1 MRYLALAARNMRSRI
16 FHLQDSLVVR
26 HWLGSLSLI
35 SAAVLVAAYAAAIAA
50 APVLDARQDAPR
62 RGLLYEI
69 RTAVNT
75 VYLFGTLHVGKPE
88 FYPLN
93 RQVNRALADS
103 QRLYLEVNL
112 TDTTTVNAETMAM
125 AMYGD
130 GITLDQQLP
139 AALMEKVS
147 ARLARHQFPQQLALK
162 MKPWMLAHTIL
173 LLEAKRR
180 GYDPELA
187 SEFHLLGYAGAEHKE
202 ILGLE
207 SLSDQFAV
215 FDRMSQAQQQ
225 AFLEQT
231 LSELDDARFETRLK
245 ALFDAWANADARAL
259 EDELQ
264 FEKKQDSVFASILLP
279 RLIDERNRAMADRIA
294 DIARSGPKSF
304 VAVGALHL
312 VGKEG
317 IVELL
322 RRRGFAVRQL

>member
-1 MRYLALAARNMRSRI
+1 MR
-16 FHLQDSLVVR
+16 DSLVVR
-26 HWLGSLSLI
+26 HWLGSLRLI
-35 SAAVLVAAYAAAIAA
+35 SAAVLVAAYAAAAIAA
-50 APVLDARQDAPR
+50 APALDTRQDAPR

-69 RTAVNT
+69 RTAGNT

-88 FYPLN
+88 FYPLS

-112 TDTTTVNAETMAM
+112 TDTATVNAETVAM

-130 GITLDQQLP
+130 GITLDQKLP
-139 AALMEKVS
+139 PALMEKVS
-147 ARLARHQFPQQLALK
+147 ARLARHQFPRQLALK

-215 FDRMSQAQQQ
+215 FDRMSPAQQQ

-231 LSELDDARFETRLK
+231 LSELDDARFEARLK

-264 FEKKQDSVFASILLP
+264 YEKAQDSVFASILLP
-279 RLIDERNRAMADRIA
+279 RLIDERNRAMTDRIA

-322 RRRGFAVRQL
+322 RRRGFAVHQL

>member
-1 MRYLALAARNMRSRI
+1 M
-16 FHLQDSLVVR
+16 R
-26 HWLGSLSLI
+26 HWLGSLRLI
-35 SAAVLVAAYAAAIAA
+35 SAAVFVAAYAAAAIVA
-50 APVLDARQDAPR
+50 APALDTRQDAPR

-69 RTAVNT
+69 RTVGNT

-88 FYPLN
+88 FYPLS
-93 RQVNRALADS
+93 REVNRALADS

-112 TDTTTVNAETMAM
+112 TDTTTVNAETVAM

-130 GITLDQQLP
+130 GITLDQKLP

-147 ARLARHQFPQQLALK
+147 ARLARNQFPQQLALK
-162 MKPWMLAHTIL
+162 MKPWMLAHTLL

-187 SEFHLLGYAGAEHKE
+187 SEFHLLGYAGAAHKE
-202 ILGLE
+202 IRGLE
-207 SLSDQFAV
+207 SLSEQFAV
-215 FDRMSQAQQQ
+215 FDRMSQVQQQ

-231 LSELDDARFETRLK
+231 LSELDDARFEARLK

-264 FEKKQDSVFASILLP
+264 YEKTQDSVFATILLP

-322 RRRGFAVRQL
+322 RQRGFAVRQL

>member
-1 MRYLALAARNMRSRI
+1 
-16 FHLQDSLVVR
+16 VR
-26 HWLGSLSLI
+26 HWLGSLRMIL
-35 SAAVLVAAYAAAIAA
+35 AAVLVAAYAAGAVAA
-50 APVLDARQDAPR
+50 APALEARQDVPR

-69 RTAVNT
+69 RTGANT

-88 FYPLN
+88 LYPLG
-93 RQVNRALADS
+93 RQANMALAAS
-103 QRLYLEVNL
+103 ERLYLEVSL
-112 TDTTTVNAETMAM
+112 ADTTSVNADTAAA

-130 GITLDQQLP
+130 GTTLGQKLP
-139 AALMEKVS
+139 APLLEKVS
-147 ARLARHQFPQQLALK
+147 ARLAQYQFPQELALK
-162 MKPWMLAHTIL
+162 MKPWMLGQTLL

-187 SEFHLLGYAGAEHKE
+187 NEFYLMDYARAAHKE

-207 SLSDQFAV
+207 TLSEQFAI

-231 LSELDDARFETRLK
+231 LSELDDSRFESRLR
-245 ALFDAWANADARAL
+245 AMVDAWANGDVRAL
-259 EDELQ
+259 EAELQ
-264 FEKKQDSVFASILLP
+264 YEKTQDSVFAGILIP
-279 RLIDERNRAMADRIA
+279 RLIDERNRVMADRIA

-312 VGKEG
+312 VGKDG

-322 RRRGFAVRQL
+322 RRRGFTVRQL

>member
-1 MRYLALAARNMRSRI
+1 
-16 FHLQDSLVVR
+16 
-26 HWLGSLSLI
+26 LI
-35 SAAVLVAAYAAAIAA
+35 SAAVLVAAYAATAVAA
-50 APVLDARQDAPR
+50 GPAPEARRDA
-62 RGLLYEI
+62 RGLLYEM
-69 RTAVNT
+69 RAGANT

-88 FYPLN
+88 LNPLS
-93 RQVNRALADS
+93 RQANLALAAS
-103 QRLYLEVNL
+103 ERLYLEVNL
-112 TDTTTVNAETMAM
+112 TDATTVNADTAAA

-130 GITLDQQLP
+130 GTTLDQKLP

-147 ARLARHQFPQQLALK
+147 ATLARYQFPQEVALK
-162 MKPWMLAHTIL
+162 MKPWMLGQTLL

-187 SEFHLLGYAGAEHKE
+187 NEFYLMDYARAAHKE

-207 SLSDQFAV
+207 TLSEQFAI

-231 LSELDDARFETRLK
+231 LSELEDSRFEARLK
-245 ALFDAWANADARAL
+245 ALVDAWANADAQAL

-264 FEKKQDSVFASILLP
+264 YEKKQDSVFGSILLP
-279 RLIDERNRAMADRIA
+279 RLIDERNRVMADRIV

-312 VGKEG
+312 VGKDG
-317 IVELL
+317 IVERL
-322 RRRGFAVRQL
+322 RRRGFTVRQL

>member
-1 MRYLALAARNMRSRI
+1 MRHLALAARNIRSRI
-16 FHLQDSLVVR
+16 FHLRDSLVVR
-26 HWLGSLSLI
+26 HWLRLI
-35 SAAVLVAAYAAAIAA
+35 SAAALVAAYAATAIAA
-50 APVLDARQDAPR
+50 APALDARQDAPG

-69 RTAVNT
+69 RTGANT

-88 FYPLN
+88 FYPLS
-93 RQVNRALADS
+93 RQANMALADS

-112 TDTTTVNAETMAM
+112 TDTTTVNADTVAV

-130 GITLDQQLP
+130 GITLDQKLP

-147 ARLARHQFPQQLALK
+147 ARLARYQFPQEVALK
-162 MKPWMLAHTIL
+162 MKPWMLGHTLL
-173 LLEAKRR
+173 LLEAKRH
-180 GYDPELA
+180 GYDAELA
-187 SEFHLLGYAGAEHKE
+187 SEFYLLGYAGAAHKE

-207 SLSDQFAV
+207 TLSEQFAI

-231 LSELDDARFETRLK
+231 LSELDDSRFEARLK
-245 ALFDAWANADARAL
+245 AMADAWANADARAL

-264 FEKKQDSVFASILLP
+264 YEKTRDSVFASILLP
-279 RLIDERNRAMADRIA
+279 RLIDERNRAMADRIG

-312 VGKEG
+312 VGKDG

-322 RRRGFAVRQL
+322 RRRGFVVRQL

>member
-1 MRYLALAARNMRSRI
+1 MRYLALAARNIRFRI
-16 FHLQDSLVVR
+16 FHLRDSLVVR
-26 HWLGSLSLI
+26 HWLGSLRLI

-50 APVLDARQDAPR
+50 APALDARQDAPR

-69 RTAVNT
+69 RTGGNT

-93 RQVNRALADS
+93 RHVNRALADS

-130 GITLDQQLP
+130 GITLDQKLP

-264 FEKKQDSVFASILLP
+264 FETKQDSVFASILLP

-304 VAVGALHL
+304 IAVGALHL

-322 RRRGFAVRQL
+322 RRRGFAVREL

>member
-1 MRYLALAARNMRSRI
+1 MR
-16 FHLQDSLVVR
+16 DSLIVR
-26 HWLGSLSLI
+26 DWLRLI

-50 APVLDARQDAPR
+50 APALDARQDAPR

-69 RTAVNT
+69 RTGGNT
-75 VYLFGTLHVGKPE
+75 VYLFGTLHVGKPG
-88 FYPLN
+88 FYPLS
-93 RQVNRALADS
+93 REVNLALADS

-112 TDTTTVNAETMAM
+112 SDTTTINAETVAM

-130 GITLDQQLP
+130 GITLDQKLP
-139 AALMEKVS
+139 AVLMEKVS
-147 ARLARHQFPQQLALK
+147 ARLARYQFPQQLALK
-162 MKPWMLAHTIL
+162 MKPWMLAHTLL

-187 SEFHLLGYAGAEHKE
+187 SEFHLLGYAGAERKE
-202 ILGLE
+202 VRGLE
-207 SLSDQFAV
+207 SLSEQFAV

-231 LSELDDARFETRLK
+231 LSELDNARFEARLK

-259 EDELQ
+259 EDALQ
-264 FEKKQDSVFASILLP
+264 YEKTQDSVFASILLP
-279 RLIDERNRAMADRIA
+279 RLIDERNRAMAERIA
-294 DIARSGPKSF
+294 DIARTGPKSF

-322 RRRGFAVRQL
+322 RRRGLVVRQL

>member
-1 MRYLALAARNMRSRI
+1 LSR
-16 FHLQDSLVVR
+16 QANV
-26 HWLGSLSLI
+26 
-35 SAAVLVAAYAAAIAA
+35 
-50 APVLDARQDAPR
+50 
-62 RGLLYEI
+62 
-69 RTAVNT
+69 
-75 VYLFGTLHVGKPE
+75 
-88 FYPLN
+88 
-93 RQVNRALADS
+93 ALADS

-112 TDTTTVNAETMAM
+112 SDTTTINADTVAM

-130 GITLDQQLP
+130 GITLDQKLP
-139 AALMEKVS
+139 AVLMEKVR
-147 ARLARHQFPQQLALK
+147 ARLARYQFPQQVALK
-162 MKPWMLAHTIL
+162 MKPWMLGHTLL

-187 SEFHLLGYAGAEHKE
+187 SEFYLLGYAGAAHKE

-207 SLSDQFAV
+207 TLSEQFAI

-231 LSELDDARFETRLK
+231 LSELEGSRFEARLK

-264 FEKKQDSVFASILLP
+264 YEKTRDSVFASILLP

-322 RRRGFAVRQL
+322 RRRGFVVRQL

>member
-1 MRYLALAARNMRSRI
+1 M
-16 FHLQDSLVVR
+16 
-26 HWLGSLSLI
+26 I
-35 SAAVLVAAYAAAIAA
+35 SAAVLVAAYAATAVAA
-50 APVLDARQDAPR
+50 GPAPEARRDA
-62 RGLLYEI
+62 RGLLYEM
-69 RTAVNT
+69 RAGANT

-88 FYPLN
+88 LNPLS
-93 RQVNRALADS
+93 RQANLALAAS
-103 QRLYLEVNL
+103 ERLYLEVNL
-112 TDTTTVNAETMAM
+112 TDATTVNADTAAA

-130 GITLDQQLP
+130 GTTLDQKLP

-147 ARLARHQFPQQLALK
+147 ARLARYQFPQEVALK
-162 MKPWMLAHTIL
+162 MKPWMLGQTLL

-187 SEFHLLGYAGAEHKE
+187 NEFYLMDYARAAHKE

-207 SLSDQFAV
+207 TLSEQFAI

-231 LSELDDARFETRLK
+231 LSELEDSRFEARLK
-245 ALFDAWANADARAL
+245 AMVDAWANADARAL

-264 FEKKQDSVFASILLP
+264 YEKTQDSVFASILLP
-279 RLIDERNRAMADRIA
+279 RLIDERNRVMADRIA

-312 VGKEG
+312 VGKDG
-317 IVELL
+317 IVEQL
-322 RRRGFAVRQL
+322 RRRGFTVRQL

>member
-1 MRYLALAARNMRSRI
+1 LRN
-16 FHLQDSLVVR
+16 SLVVR
-26 HWLGSLSLI
+26 HWLGSLRLI
-35 SAAVLVAAYAAAIAA
+35 SAAVLVAAYAAAAIAA
-50 APVLDARQDAPR
+50 APALDARQDAPL

-69 RTAVNT
+69 RTVGNT

-88 FYPLN
+88 FYPLS

-112 TDTTTVNAETMAM
+112 TDTATVNAETVAM

-130 GITLDQQLP
+130 GITLDQKLP
-139 AALMEKVS
+139 PALMEKVR
-147 ARLARHQFPQQLALK
+147 ARLARHQFSQQLALK
-162 MKPWMLAHTIL
+162 MKPWMLAHTLL

-231 LSELDDARFETRLK
+231 LSEFDDARFETRLK
-245 ALFDAWANADARAL
+245 ALFDAWANADAQAL

-264 FEKKQDSVFASILLP
+264 YEKTQDSVFASILLP
-279 RLIDERNRAMADRIA
+279 RLIDERNRAMTDRIA
-294 DIARSGPKSF
+294 DIARSGTKSF

>member
-1 MRYLALAARNMRSRI
+1 
-16 FHLQDSLVVR
+16 VR
-26 HWLGSLSLI
+26 HWLRLI
-35 SAAVLVAAYAAAIAA
+35 SAAVLVAAYAAAAIAA
-50 APVLDARQDAPR
+50 APALDARQDAPK

-69 RTAVNT
+69 RSGGNP

-88 FYPLN
+88 FYPLS
-93 RQVNRALADS
+93 RQTNRALADS

-112 TDTTTVNAETMAM
+112 TDTTTVNAETAAA

-130 GITLDQQLP
+130 GITLDQKLP

-147 ARLARHQFPQQLALK
+147 ARLARYQFPQQVALK
-162 MKPWMLAHTIL
+162 MKPWMLGHTLL

-187 SEFHLLGYAGAEHKE
+187 SEFYLLRYAGAARKE

-207 SLSDQFAV
+207 TLSAQFAV
-215 FDRMSQAQQQ
+215 FDRMSQAQQE

-231 LSELDDARFETRLK
+231 LSELDDSRFESRLK

-264 FEKKQDSVFASILLP
+264 YEKTQDSVFASILLP
-279 RLIDERNRAMADRIA
+279 RLIDERNRAMADKIA
-294 DIARSGPKSF
+294 DIARSGLKSF

-322 RRRGFAVRQL
+322 RRRGLVVREL

>member
-1 MRYLALAARNMRSRI
+1 LR
-16 FHLQDSLVVR
+16 DSLVVR
-26 HWLGSLSLI
+26 HWIGSLRLI
-35 SAAVLVAAYAAAIAA
+35 SAAALVAAYAASAIAA
-50 APVLDARQDAPR
+50 APAPALDAQQDSPR

-69 RTAVNT
+69 RTGGNT

-88 FYPLN
+88 FYPLS
-93 RQVNRALADS
+93 REVNRALADS

-112 TDTTTVNAETMAM
+112 TDTTTVNAETVAM

-130 GITLDQQLP
+130 GITLDQKLP
-139 AALMEKVS
+139 AALMEKVG
-147 ARLARHQFPQQLALK
+147 ARLARNQFPQQLALK
-162 MKPWMLAHTIL
+162 MKPWMLAHTLL

-187 SEFHLLGYAGAEHKE
+187 SEFHLLESAGAAHKE
-202 ILGLE
+202 IRGLE
-207 SLSDQFAV
+207 SLSEQFAV

-231 LSELDDARFETRLK
+231 LSELDDARFEARLK

-264 FEKKQDSVFASILLP
+264 YEKKQDSVFASILLP

-312 VGKEG
+312 VGKDG

-322 RRRGFAVRQL
+322 RRRGFAVRPL

>member
-1 MRYLALAARNMRSRI
+1 
-16 FHLQDSLVVR
+16 
-26 HWLGSLSLI
+26 
-35 SAAVLVAAYAAAIAA
+35 VLVAAYAATAVAA
-50 APVLDARQDAPR
+50 GPAPEARRDA
-62 RGLLYEI
+62 RGLLYEM
-69 RTAVNT
+69 RAGANT

-88 FYPLN
+88 LNPLS
-93 RQVNRALADS
+93 RQANLALAAS
-103 QRLYLEVNL
+103 ERLYLEVNL
-112 TDTTTVNAETMAM
+112 TDATTVNADTAAA

-130 GITLDQQLP
+130 GTTLDQKLP

-147 ARLARHQFPQQLALK
+147 ARLARYQFPQEVALK
-162 MKPWMLAHTIL
+162 MKPWMLGQTLL

-187 SEFHLLGYAGAEHKE
+187 NEFYLMDYARAAHKE

-207 SLSDQFAV
+207 TLSEQFAI

-231 LSELDDARFETRLK
+231 LSELEDSRFEARLK
-245 ALFDAWANADARAL
+245 AMVDAWANADARAL

-264 FEKKQDSVFASILLP
+264 YEKTQDSVFASILLP
-279 RLIDERNRAMADRIA
+279 RLIDERNRVMADRIA

-312 VGKEG
+312 VGKDG
-317 IVELL
+317 IVEQL
-322 RRRGFAVRQL
+322 RRRGFTVRQL

>member
-1 MRYLALAARNMRSRI
+1 
-16 FHLQDSLVVR
+16 VR
-26 HWLGSLSLI
+26 HWLRLI
-35 SAAVLVAAYAAAIAA
+35 SAAVLVAAYAAAAIAA
-50 APVLDARQDAPR
+50 APAPDARQDAPR

-69 RTAVNT
+69 RTGGNT
-75 VYLFGTLHVGKPE
+75 VYLFGTLHVGKPD
-88 FYPLN
+88 FYPLS
-93 RQVNRALADS
+93 RQANRALADS

-112 TDTTTVNAETMAM
+112 TDTTTVNAETVAV

-130 GITLDQQLP
+130 GITLDQRLP
-139 AALMEKVS
+139 AALMAKVS
-147 ARLARHQFPQQLALK
+147 ARLARYQFPQQVALK
-162 MKPWMLAHTIL
+162 MKPWMLAHTLL

-187 SEFHLLGYAGAEHKE
+187 SEFYLLRYAGAAHKE

-207 SLSDQFAV
+207 TLSEQFAA
-215 FDRMSQAQQQ
+215 FDRMSQAQQE

-231 LSELDDARFETRLK
+231 LSEFDDTRFEARLK
-245 ALFDAWANADARAL
+245 ALFDAWANADARAV

-264 FEKKQDSVFASILLP
+264 HEKKQDSVFASILLP
-279 RLIDERNRAMADRIA
+279 RLIDERNRTMADRIA
-294 DIARSGPKSF
+294 DIARSGLKSF

-322 RRRGFAVRQL
+322 RRRGLVVREL

>member
-1 MRYLALAARNMRSRI
+1 
-16 FHLQDSLVVR
+16 VR
-26 HWLGSLSLI
+26 HWLGSLRLI
-35 SAAVLVAAYAAAIAA
+35 SAAVFVAAYAAAAIVA
-50 APVLDARQDAPR
+50 APALDTRQDAPR

-69 RTAVNT
+69 RTVGNT

-88 FYPLN
+88 FYPLS
-93 RQVNRALADS
+93 REVNRALADS

-112 TDTTTVNAETMAM
+112 TDTTTVNAETVAM

-130 GITLDQQLP
+130 GITLDQKLP

-147 ARLARHQFPQQLALK
+147 ARLARNQFPQQLALK
-162 MKPWMLAHTIL
+162 MKPWMLAHTLL

-187 SEFHLLGYAGAEHKE
+187 SEFHLLGYAGAAHKE
-202 ILGLE
+202 IRGLE
-207 SLSDQFAV
+207 SLSEQFAV
-215 FDRMSQAQQQ
+215 FDRMSQVQQQ

-231 LSELDDARFETRLK
+231 LSELDDARFEARLK

-264 FEKKQDSVFASILLP
+264 YEKTQDSVFATILLP

>member
-1 MRYLALAARNMRSRI
+1 LR
-16 FHLQDSLVVR
+16 DSLVVR
-26 HWLGSLSLI
+26 HWLGSLRLI
-35 SAAVLVAAYAAAIAA
+35 SAAVFVAAYAAAAIVA
-50 APVLDARQDAPR
+50 APALDTRQDAPR

-69 RTAVNT
+69 RTVGNT

-88 FYPLN
+88 FYPLS
-93 RQVNRALADS
+93 REVNRALADS

-112 TDTTTVNAETMAM
+112 TDTTTVNAETVAM

-130 GITLDQQLP
+130 GITLDQKLP

-147 ARLARHQFPQQLALK
+147 ARLARHRFPQQVALK

-187 SEFHLLGYAGAEHKE
+187 SEFHLLGYAGAAHKE
-202 ILGLE
+202 IRGLE
-207 SLSDQFAV
+207 SLSEQFAV
-215 FDRMSQAQQQ
+215 FDRMSQVQQQ

-231 LSELDDARFETRLK
+231 LSELDDARFEARLK

-264 FEKKQDSVFASILLP
+264 YEKTQDSVFATILLP

-312 VGKEG
+312 GGKEG

-322 RRRGFAVRQL
+322 RRRGFAVRQR

>member
-1 MRYLALAARNMRSRI
+1 MI
-16 FHLQDSLVVR
+16 F
-26 HWLGSLSLI
+26 
-35 SAAVLVAAYAAAIAA
+35 AAVLVAAYAASAVAA
-50 APVLDARQDAPR
+50 APALEARHDA

-69 RTAVNT
+69 RTGANT

-88 FYPLN
+88 LYPLG
-93 RQVNRALADS
+93 RQANMALAAS
-103 QRLYLEVNL
+103 ERLYLEVSL
-112 TDTTTVNAETMAM
+112 ADTTSVNADTAAA

-130 GITLDQQLP
+130 GTTLGQKLP
-139 AALMEKVS
+139 APLLEKVS
-147 ARLARHQFPQQLALK
+147 ARLAQYQFPQELALK
-162 MKPWMLAHTIL
+162 MKPWMLGQTLL

-187 SEFHLLGYAGAEHKE
+187 NEFYLMDYARAAHKE

-207 SLSDQFAV
+207 TLSEQFAI

-231 LSELDDARFETRLK
+231 LSELDDSRFESRLR
-245 ALFDAWANADARAL
+245 AMVDAWANGDVRAL
-259 EDELQ
+259 EAELQ
-264 FEKKQDSVFASILLP
+264 CEKTQDSVFAGILIP
-279 RLIDERNRAMADRIA
+279 RLIDERNRVMADRIA

-312 VGKEG
+312 VGKDG

-322 RRRGFAVRQL
+322 RRRGFTVRQL

>member
-1 MRYLALAARNMRSRI
+1 
-16 FHLQDSLVVR
+16 
-26 HWLGSLSLI
+26 LI
-35 SAAVLVAAYAAAIAA
+35 SAAVLVAAYAATAVAA
-50 APVLDARQDAPR
+50 GPAPEARRDA
-62 RGLLYEI
+62 RGLLYEM
-69 RTAVNT
+69 RAGANT

-88 FYPLN
+88 LNPLS
-93 RQVNRALADS
+93 RQANLALAAS
-103 QRLYLEVNL
+103 ERLYLEVNL
-112 TDTTTVNAETMAM
+112 TDATTVNADTAAA

-130 GITLDQQLP
+130 GTTLDQKLP

-147 ARLARHQFPQQLALK
+147 ARLARYQFPQEVALK
-162 MKPWMLAHTIL
+162 MKPWMLGQTLL

-187 SEFHLLGYAGAEHKE
+187 NEFYLMDYARAAHKE

-207 SLSDQFAV
+207 TLSEQFAI

-231 LSELDDARFETRLK
+231 LSELEDSRFEARLK
-245 ALFDAWANADARAL
+245 AMVDAWANADARAL

-264 FEKKQDSVFASILLP
+264 YEKTQDSVFASILLP
-279 RLIDERNRAMADRIA
+279 RLIDERNRVMADRIA

-312 VGKEG
+312 VGKDG
-317 IVELL
+317 IVEQL
-322 RRRGFAVRQL
+322 RRRGFTVRQL

>member
-1 MRYLALAARNMRSRI
+1 M
-16 FHLQDSLVVR
+16 R
-26 HWLGSLSLI
+26 HWLGSLRLI
-35 SAAVLVAAYAAAIAA
+35 SAAVFVAAYAAAAIVA
-50 APVLDARQDAPR
+50 APALDTRQDAPR

-69 RTAVNT
+69 RTVGNT

-88 FYPLN
+88 FYPLS
-93 RQVNRALADS
+93 REVNRALADS

-112 TDTTTVNAETMAM
+112 TDTTTINAETVAM

-130 GITLDQQLP
+130 GITLDQKLP
-139 AALMEKVS
+139 AALMAKVS
-147 ARLARHQFPQQLALK
+147 ARLARYQFPQQIALK
-162 MKPWMLAHTIL
+162 MKPWMLAHTLL

-187 SEFHLLGYAGAEHKE
+187 SEFHLLGYAGAAHKE
-202 ILGLE
+202 IRGLE
-207 SLSDQFAV
+207 SLSEQFAV

-231 LSELDDARFETRLK
+231 LSEFDDARFETRLK

-264 FEKKQDSVFASILLP
+264 YEKTQDSVFASILLP

>member
-1 MRYLALAARNMRSRI
+1 M
-16 FHLQDSLVVR
+16 R
-26 HWLGSLSLI
+26 HWLGPSRLI
-35 SAAVLVAAYAAAIAA
+35 LAALLVAAYVASAVAA
-50 APVLDARQDAPR
+50 APAVEARQDAPR

-69 RTAVNT
+69 RTSANT

-88 FYPLN
+88 LYPLS
-93 RQVNRALADS
+93 RQTNLALEAS
-103 QRLYLEVNL
+103 ERLYLEVSL
-112 TDTTTVNAETMAM
+112 TDATSVNVDTAAA

-130 GITLDQQLP
+130 GTTLDQKLP

-147 ARLARHQFPQQLALK
+147 ARLARYQFPQEVALK
-162 MKPWMLAHTIL
+162 MKPWMLGQTLL

-187 SEFHLLGYAGAEHKE
+187 NEFYLMDYARAAHKE

-207 SLSDQFAV
+207 TLSEQFAI
-215 FDRMSQAQQQ
+215 FDRMPQAQQQ

-231 LSELDDARFETRLK
+231 LSEIEDSRFEARLK
-245 ALFDAWANADARAL
+245 AMVDAWANADARAL
-259 EDELQ
+259 EAELQ
-264 FEKKQDSVFASILLP
+264 SERTQDSVFAGILLP
-279 RLIDERNRAMADRIA
+279 RLIDDRNRVMADRIA

-312 VGKEG
+312 VGKGG

-322 RRRGFAVRQL
+322 RRRGFTVRQL

>member
-1 MRYLALAARNMRSRI
+1 M
-16 FHLQDSLVVR
+16 R
-26 HWLGSLSLI
+26 HWLGCPRLI
-35 SAAVLVAAYAAAIAA
+35 WAAALVAAYAATAVAA
-50 APVLDARQDAPR
+50 SPALEARQDLPR

-69 RTAVNT
+69 RTGANT

-88 FYPLN
+88 LNPLS
-93 RQVNRALADS
+93 RQASLALAAS

-112 TDTTTVNAETMAM
+112 TDATTVNADTAAA

-130 GITLDQQLP
+130 GITLDQKLP
-139 AALMEKVS
+139 PALMEKVS
-147 ARLARHQFPQQLALK
+147 ARLARYQFPQEVALK
-162 MKPWMLAHTIL
+162 MKPWMLGQTLL

-187 SEFHLLGYAGAEHKE
+187 NEFYLMDYARAAQKE

-207 SLSDQFAV
+207 TLSDQFAI
-215 FDRMSQAQQQ
+215 FDRMSPAQQQ

-231 LSELDDARFETRLK
+231 LSELEDSRFEARLK
-245 ALFDAWANADARAL
+245 AMVDAWANADARAL

-264 FEKKQDSVFASILLP
+264 HEKKQDSVFGSILLP
-279 RLIDERNRAMADRIA
+279 RLIDERNRLMADRIA

-312 VGKEG
+312 VGKDG

-322 RRRGFAVRQL
+322 RRRGFTVRQL

>member
-1 MRYLALAARNMRSRI
+1 
-16 FHLQDSLVVR
+16 
-26 HWLGSLSLI
+26 LI
-35 SAAVLVAAYAAAIAA
+35 SAAVLVAAYAATAVAA
-50 APVLDARQDAPR
+50 GPAPEARRDA
-62 RGLLYEI
+62 RGLLYEM
-69 RTAVNT
+69 RAGANT

-88 FYPLN
+88 LNPLSKQAN
-93 RQVNRALADS
+93 LALAAS
-103 QRLYLEVNL
+103 ERLYLEVNL
-112 TDTTTVNAETMAM
+112 TDATTVNADTAAA

-130 GITLDQQLP
+130 GTTLDQKLP

-147 ARLARHQFPQQLALK
+147 ARLARYQFPQEVALK
-162 MKPWMLAHTIL
+162 MKPWMLGQTLL

-187 SEFHLLGYAGAEHKE
+187 NEFYLMDYARAAHKE

-207 SLSDQFAV
+207 TLSEQFAI

-231 LSELDDARFETRLK
+231 LSELEDSRFEARLK
-245 ALFDAWANADARAL
+245 AMVDAWANADARAL

-264 FEKKQDSVFASILLP
+264 YEKTQDSVFASILLP
-279 RLIDERNRAMADRIA
+279 RLIDERNRVMADRIA

-312 VGKEG
+312 VGKDG
-317 IVELL
+317 IVEQL
-322 RRRGFAVRQL
+322 RRRGFTVRQL

>member
-1 MRYLALAARNMRSRI
+1 M
-16 FHLQDSLVVR
+16 
-26 HWLGSLSLI
+26 
-35 SAAVLVAAYAAAIAA
+35 LVAAYAATAVAA
-50 APVLDARQDAPR
+50 GPAPEARRDA
-62 RGLLYEI
+62 RGLLYEM
-69 RTAVNT
+69 RAGANT

-88 FYPLN
+88 LNPLS
-93 RQVNRALADS
+93 RQANLALAAS
-103 QRLYLEVNL
+103 ERLYLEVNL
-112 TDTTTVNAETMAM
+112 TDATTVNADTAAA

-130 GITLDQQLP
+130 GTTLDQKLP

-147 ARLARHQFPQQLALK
+147 ARLARYQFPQEVALK
-162 MKPWMLAHTIL
+162 MKPWMLGQTLL

-187 SEFHLLGYAGAEHKE
+187 NEFYLMDYARAAHKE

-207 SLSDQFAV
+207 TLSEQFAI

-231 LSELDDARFETRLK
+231 LSELEDSRFEARLK
-245 ALFDAWANADARAL
+245 AMVDAWANADARAL

-264 FEKKQDSVFASILLP
+264 YEKTQDSVFASILLP
-279 RLIDERNRAMADRIA
+279 RLIDERNRVMADRIA

-312 VGKEG
+312 VGKDG
-317 IVELL
+317 IVEQL
-322 RRRGFAVRQL
+322 RRRGFTVRQL

>member
-1 MRYLALAARNMRSRI
+1 M
-16 FHLQDSLVVR
+16 R
-26 HWLGSLSLI
+26 HWLGSLRVI
-35 SAAVLVAAYAAAIAA
+35 FAAVLVAAYAASAVAA
-50 APVLDARQDAPR
+50 APALEARHDA

-69 RTAVNT
+69 RTGANT
-75 VYLFGTLHVGKPE
+75 VYLFGTLHVGKRE
-88 FYPLN
+88 LYPLGKQAN
-93 RQVNRALADS
+93 LALAAS
-103 QRLYLEVNL
+103 ERLYLEVSL
-112 TDTTTVNAETMAM
+112 TDTTSNADTAAA

-130 GITLDQQLP
+130 GITLGQKLP

-147 ARLARHQFPQQLALK
+147 ARLARYQFPQELALK
-162 MKPWMLAHTIL
+162 MKPWMLGQTLL

-187 SEFHLLGYAGAEHKE
+187 NEFYLMDYARAAHKE

-207 SLSDQFAV
+207 TLSEQFAI

-231 LSELDDARFETRLK
+231 LSELDDSRFEARLK
-245 ALFDAWANADARAL
+245 AMVDAWANADALAL

-264 FEKKQDSVFASILLP
+264 YEKTQDSVFASILLP
-279 RLIDERNRAMADRIA
+279 RLIDERNRVMADRIA

-312 VGKEG
+312 VGKDG
-317 IVELL
+317 IVERL
-322 RRRGFAVRQL
+322 RRRGFTVRQL

>member
-1 MRYLALAARNMRSRI
+1 LR
-16 FHLQDSLVVR
+16 
-26 HWLGSLSLI
+26 LI
-35 SAAVLVAAYAAAIAA
+35 SAAVLVAAYAATAIAA
-50 APVLDARQDAPR
+50 EPAPYVRQEAS

-69 RTAVNT
+69 QTGANT

-88 FYPLN
+88 FYPLS
-93 RQVNRALADS
+93 RQVNRALAAS
-103 QRLYLEVNL
+103 ERLYLEVNL
-112 TDTTTVNAETMAM
+112 SDTSTVNADAAA

-130 GITLDQQLP
+130 GITLGQKLP
-139 AALMEKVS
+139 AALMHKVS
-147 ARLARHQFPQQLALK
+147 ARLGRYQFPRELALK
-162 MKPWMLAHTIL
+162 MKPWMLGQTLL

-187 SEFHLLGYAGAEHKE
+187 NEFYLMDHARAAHKE

-207 SLSDQFAV
+207 TLSEQFAI
-215 FDRMSQAQQQ
+215 FDRMPPAQQL

-231 LSELDDARFETRLK
+231 LSELEGIRFEARLK
-245 ALFDAWANADARAL
+245 AVVDAWANADARAL

-264 FEKKQDSVFASILLP
+264 HEKTQDSVFASILLP

-312 VGKEG
+312 VGKDG

>member
-1 MRYLALAARNMRSRI
+1 MRP
-16 FHLQDSLVVR
+16 
-26 HWLGSLSLI
+26 WLGSLRLI
-35 SAAVLVAAYAAAIAA
+35 WATVLVAAYATTAVSA
-50 APVLDARQDAPR
+50 APALEARQDVTR

-69 RTAVNT
+69 RTGANT
-75 VYLFGTLHVGKPE
+75 VYLFGTLHIGKPE
-88 FYPLN
+88 LYPLG
-93 RQVNRALADS
+93 RQINLALAAS

-112 TDTTTVNAETMAM
+112 TDATTVNADTAAA

-130 GITLDQQLP
+130 GITLDQRLP
-139 AALMEKVS
+139 PALMEKVS
-147 ARLARHQFPQQLALK
+147 ARLARYQFPQEVALK
-162 MKPWMLAHTIL
+162 MKPWMLGQTLL

-187 SEFHLLGYAGAEHKE
+187 NEFYLMDYARAAQKE

-207 SLSDQFAV
+207 TLSDQFAI
-215 FDRMSQAQQQ
+215 FDRMSPAQQQ

-231 LSELDDARFETRLK
+231 LSELEDSRFEARLK
-245 ALFDAWANADARAL
+245 AMVDAWANADARAL

-264 FEKKQDSVFASILLP
+264 HEKKQDSVFGSILLP
-279 RLIDERNRAMADRIA
+279 RLIDERNRLMADRIA

-312 VGKEG
+312 VGKDG

-322 RRRGFAVRQL
+322 RRRGFTVRQL